1 MKWTDGQRHYLYA
14 EIEKLLRSGFGVDRA
29 CRVLLKQE
37 IPAGSKA
44 FLEGMVDG
52 LGRGESVA
60 ESAGGLRGVALSD
73 LERSM
78 IGAGE
83 RGGKLEQA
91 FAHLSGYFGM
101 LQETRRRVK
110 RAMIYPVLL
119 LHAGVLLPSIP
130 KVIMAQGQAS
140 FLQLAV
146 VPLLVAYA
154 VVFAGFLVVRALMVK
169 ARTDVGADRLLRK
182 VPLVGKARQSLALSR
197 FCQVFHMHLLAAI
210 NMSESVR
217 AAGKASQSGLVLDA
231 SERVEGKIVRG
242 EALGESM
249 LDEGAFPVSFTTSI
263 NTAEEAGALDV
274 ELGRWGEVY
283 RETAVD
289 AMDAAGDW
297 YPKVFYLVVV
307 VIVVWQI
314 LSVAF
319 GYGRL
324 IQGTM
329 DEIGW

>member
-1 MKWTDGQRHYLYA
+1 MKWTDGQRSILYS
-14 EIEKLLRSGFGVDRA
+14 EIEKLVRSGFGVDRA
-29 CRVLLKQE
+29 CRTLLKQE

-52 LGRGESVA
+52 LGRGESVT
-60 ESAGGLRGVALSD
+60 ESAEGVRGVELTD

-101 LQETRRRVK
+101 LDKTRRRVR
-110 RAMIYPVLL
+110 RAMIYPALL

-130 KVIMAQGQAS
+130 KVIMAQGQVS
-140 FLQLAV
+140 FFQIAI
-146 VPLLVAYA
+146 VPLLVMYV
-154 VVFAGFLVVRALMVK
+154 VVFTGYLLVRGLM
-169 ARTDVGADRLLRK
+169 ARGRTEAGADRLLRR
-182 VPLVGKARQSLALSR
+182 VPLIGKARESLALSR
-197 FCQVFHMHLLAAI
+197 FCRVFHMHLLAAI

-217 AAGKASQSGLVLDA
+217 AAGVASQSGLVMA
-231 SERVEGKIVRG
+231 GSRRVEDRV
-242 EALGESM
+242 ALGESLGHSM
-249 LDEGAFPVSFTTSI
+249 MDEGAFPVSFTTSI
-263 NTAEEAGALDV
+263 NTAEESGSLDE
-274 ELGRWGEVY
+274 ELGRWAGLY
-283 RETAVD
+283 RETAVE

-297 YPKVFYLVVV
+297 YPKVFYVVV
-307 VIVVWQI
+307 VVLVAWQI

-319 GYGRL
+319 GYGQL

-329 DEIGW
+329 EEIGW